1 MATRTIDYKNKTDF
15 AHRCHRCG
23 RHSVITDS
31 SIGETL
37 CSICG
42 YVISEKLG
50 NESYEYPFY
59 FDDHPNRKHTG
70 EPFSISK
77 RDFGLSTVID
87 PYNKDARG
95 KPISRDIRETIERI
109 RKQDKRSNLNRKIDA
124 NYKIAFDFLQR
135 LCDKLGV
142 SESVKENAAH
152 IYRKAVEKK
161 ITQGRS
167 IPSVMTAS
175 VYAACRNLNTLRSLR
190 DVSEASNIK
199 RKKISQSYRAVVK
212 GLDLTIPVV
221 DQIHCIS
228 KISSN
233 LGLSEKTKRYA
244 IEILHK
250 AQTNEILAGRDPTGM
265 AAAAIYYACIKKGN
279 KFTQKDIAHASG
291 VTEVTVRNRCK
302 EMRIKLQI

>member
-1 MATRTIDYKNKTDF
+1 MIRRSIVYENKIDF
-15 AHRCHRCG
+15 VHRCQRCR

-37 CSICG
+37 CSFCG
-42 YVISEKLG
+42 FVISEKLG

-59 FDDHPNRKHTG
+59 FDDHYRKHTG

-77 RDFGLSTVID
+77 GDFGLSTVID

-95 KPISRDIRETIERI
+95 KPISRNIRETIERI
-109 RKQDKRSNLNRKIDA
+109 RKQDRRSNSNRKIET

-142 SESVKENAAH
+142 SDSVKEDAAH

-167 IPSVMTAS
+167 ISSVMTAS
-175 VYAACRNLNTLRSLR
+175 VYAACRNMNTLRSLHE
-190 DVSEASNIK
+190 VSEASNIK
-199 RKKISQSYRAVVK
+199 RKKISQSYRAIVK

-228 KISSN
+228 KIANN
-233 LGLSEKTKRYA
+233 LGLSEKAKRYA
-244 IEILHK
+244 IEILHI
-250 AQTNEILAGRDPTGM
+250 AQTNEILAGRDPAGM
-265 AAAAIYYACIKKGN
+265 AAAAIYYACTKKN
-279 KFTQKDIAHASG
+279 REFTQKEIAHASG

-302 EMRIKLQI
+302 EIRVKLQI